1 VTNLWYWN
9 KHNKRRTIVVKWGK
23 RRDSKFLKIEVVMEK
38 DEFRI
43 ISTEVTVI
51 SPNLLQIL

>member
-43 ISTEVTVI
+43 VSAEVT
-51 SPNLLQIL
+51 SN